1 MSVLTVEQL
10 EKNYPA
16 FSLGPVSFSLAE
28 GQITGFIGRNGA
40 GKTTTL
46 KSLLGF
52 LHPDG
57 GAVRFFG
64 LDFNGN
70 EKTVKQKIGY
80 ISGGFEFYP
89 SRKLK
94 TITAVTRS
102 FYDTWDEKTYRRCL
116 LDFALDENKTP
127 AKLSAGMKVKYALSL
142 ALSHGAELLIL
153 DEPTSG
159 LDPISRDELLDLF
172 LELKDR
178 GVTIL
183 FSTHIITDL
192 EQCAD
197 RILYLRQ
204 GKLRADEEMKSFI
217 DSYRLVTMT
226 GEEKEKNDLSLLI
239 GCKRRKEG
247 FAALIEAERAK
258 DIFGTVLPADPE
270 TIMIH
275 LEKEGEA

>member
-1 MSVLTVEQL
+1 MSVLTVDRL
-10 EKNYPA
+10 EKRYPA
-16 FSLGPVSFSLAE
+16 FSLGPISFSLAK

-57 GAVRFFG
+57 GDIRFF
-64 LDFNGN
+64 DFNFNGN
-70 EKTVKQKIGY
+70 EKSVKQRIGY
-80 ISGGFEFYP
+80 ISGGFDFYP
-89 SRKLK
+89 TKKLK

-102 FYDTWDEKTYRRCL
+102 FYENWDEATYRRCL
-116 LDFALDENKTP
+116 LDFSLDENKTP

-172 LELKDR
+172 LELKER

-197 RILYLRQ
+197 RILYLHQ
-204 GKLRADEEMKSFI
+204 GQLRADAEMKAFVN
-217 DSYRLVTMT
+217 SYRLLTMT
-226 GEEKEKNDLSLLI
+226 EEEKDKNDPALLI
-239 GCKRRKEG
+239 GGKRRKED
-247 FAALIEAERAK
+247 FAALIPSEKEK
-258 DIFGTVLPADPE
+258 DVFGKVLPADPE

-275 LEKEGEA
+275 LEKEGDV